1 MIKICLFN
9 LNQILRCLLV
19 LILLGGFFIYLF
31 FIMKAILFPY
41 QLDYGEAQVVDQ
53 AIRISQGKNIYQT
66 DLSIPP
72 YTISNYPPVYMALMA
87 PFQEVF
93 GPNFWSG
100 RLISITSTLISALL
114 IGLIIFEL
122 SHNKIASIVAG
133 CTFLL
138 FPTVVYWSLLAR
150 IDMTALAFTLVGLWI
165 FIKFPTNYCSL
176 LASTIFLIIAVYT
189 RQSYGFTAP
198 GAITIY
204 LLLKRQWR
212 FLFFFI
218 FCYSG
223 LGITVFL
230 IANYLTQGGFYFHI
244 IRSNMSP
251 WRNFSQISGYILV
264 FFALALVLIYLLLS
278 RKWLNQWLLLVLY
291 VILGLLSTIIVGKV
305 GSQVNYFNEFA
316 VGMAFFLGILV
327 TLANQDKR
335 KQAMSW
341 IILIPLSLWLIY
353 FSNWLVAPILKDRLS
368 PGFRDGFNE
377 LRQLIRNTEG
387 DIVIDEYMGALV
399 LENRPIYIQP
409 FDMSQLS
416 RLGLWDQNL
425 FLQDIQKKQ
434 FPYIII
440 TKTMPEIMNDRW
452 TPEMLA
458 AIDQNYNILMYF
470 KNTLVYVPN
479 P

>member
-1 MIKICLFN
+1 
-9 LNQILRCLLV
+9 
-19 LILLGGFFIYLF
+19 
-31 FIMKAILFPY
+31 
-41 QLDYGEAQVVDQ
+41 
-53 AIRISQGKNIYQT
+53 
-66 DLSIPP
+66 
-72 YTISNYPPVYMALMA
+72 
-87 PFQEVF
+87 
-93 GPNFWSG
+93 
-100 RLISITSTLISALL
+100 
-114 IGLIIFEL
+114 
-122 SHNKIASIVAG
+122 
-133 CTFLL
+133 
-138 FPTVVYWSLLAR
+138 
-150 IDMTALAFTLVGLWI
+150 
-165 FIKFPTNYCSL
+165 
-176 LASTIFLIIAVYT
+176 
-189 RQSYGFTAP
+189 
-198 GAITIY
+198 
-204 LLLKRQWR
+204 
-212 FLFFFI
+212 
-218 FCYSG
+218 
-223 LGITVFL
+223 
-230 IANYLTQGGFYFHI
+230 
-244 IRSNMSP
+244 
-251 WRNFSQISGYILV
+251 
-264 FFALALVLIYLLLS
+264 
-278 RKWLNQWLLLVLY
+278 
-291 VILGLLSTIIVGKV
+291 
-305 GSQVNYFNEFA
+305 
-316 VGMAFFLGILV
+316 
-327 TLANQDKR
+327 
-335 KQAMSW
+335 MSW